1 MAKLDNLSEDRYKI
15 SDLSIHILWNLLDTR
30 AQFLRSIKSKYPKI
44 SSKISSGNEKF
55 SIPNKQWILVCP
67 FSPHF
72 KQTIFGHCILPW
84 PTLTSKSWQIA
95 QYFSVSI
102 LNLKDCWNYGNLYEI
117 QHSVQLHKL
126 SDYLSKSKFTDI
138 YQEGHV
144 LTSGNSS

>member
-102 LNLKDCWNYGNLYEI
+102 LNLKDCWNYARNTALRTITQTFRLPEQI
-117 QHSVQLHKL
+117 K
-126 SDYLSKSKFTDI
+126 I
-138 YQEGHV
+138 YRHLPGGSRV
-144 LTSGNSS
+144 DFRK